1 MELIIPF
8 VIIAIIVAAVIAI
21 VIALKNADLTGTI
34 FEPGNR
40 RAGRKGEEAA
50 TNIIRQV
57 LHADDLLFTNVSI
70 SYDGKPTELDNV
82 VVNSY
87 GVFIIEVKNYVGR
100 IVGNE
105 DDYEWQKYKMTDAGN
120 VYEKTVKNPIKQ
132 VKRQIY
138 ILARYLEYYGPR
150 VWVNGYAIL
159 LHGNSP
165 VDSEYVLSSIEDIDR
180 VIHMPGR
187 TRLNKE
193 TISKIAELLQ

>member
-1 MELIIPF
+1 MEFVIPF
-8 VIIAIIVAAVIAI
+8 VIVALVIAAVIAI
-21 VIALKNADLTGTI
+21 IIALKNADLTGTI

-82 VVNSY
+82 VVISY

-138 ILARYLEYYGPR
+138 ILAHYLEYYGPR